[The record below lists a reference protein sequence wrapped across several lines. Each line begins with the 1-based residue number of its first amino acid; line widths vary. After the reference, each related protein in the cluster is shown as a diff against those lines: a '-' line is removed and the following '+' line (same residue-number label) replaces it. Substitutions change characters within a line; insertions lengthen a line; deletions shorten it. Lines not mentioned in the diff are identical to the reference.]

1 MSEIKI
7 IDLSEVNNAIE
18 LHSALKI
25 QLELPSFY
33 GMNWDAFW
41 DSITGLVELPDTL
54 VIYGWKNLQLKLP
67 DEAMKLEKLL
77 QEYNELYPSLECKI
91 IYS

>member
-1 MSEIKI
+1 MSETIK
-7 IDLSEVNNAIE
+7 IDLSEINNAIE
-18 LHSALKI
+18 LHKALKI

-54 VIYGWKNLQLKLP
+54 VIYGWKNLQSKLP
-67 DEAMKLEKLL
+67 NEAMQFEKLL
-77 QEYNELYPSLECKI
+77 RAYNELYPSLECKI